1 MKKSELIS
9 IIKLAVREELK
20 TTLPELLSEIKT
32 QNKTTSMSV
41 EKTEAKIKKTK
52 QSDSGKL
59 YSRNEKLNEALR
71 ATVGGIPQEGQL
83 VSSTDTSTQTTS
95 VTSTP
100 STTVTSSPTTTKIS
114 SSIQSQNQM
123 GSGTVA
129 GIVVATLILVLGIIG
144 YLIWNHR
151 KENSKP
157 TE

>member
-83 VSSTDTSTQTTS
+83 VSSTDTSTQTDFNGNKLSLTELPES
-95 VTSTP
+95 
-100 STTVTSSPTTTKIS
+100 IS
-114 SSIQSQNQM
+114 NALTRDYSELLTAIDKKK
-123 GSGTVA
+123 GS
-129 GIVVATLILVLGIIG
+129 
-144 YLIWNHR
+144 
-151 KENSKP
+151 
-157 TE
+157 

>member
-83 VSSTDTSTQTTS
+83 VSSTDTSTQTDFNGNKLS
-95 VTSTP
+95 LNELPES
-100 STTVTSSPTTTKIS
+100 IS
-114 SSIQSQNQM
+114 NALTRDYSELLTAIDKKK
-123 GSGTVA
+123 GS
-129 GIVVATLILVLGIIG
+129 
-144 YLIWNHR
+144 
-151 KENSKP
+151 
-157 TE
+157 

>member
-9 IIKLAVREELK
+9 IIRNAVREELK

-83 VSSTDTSTQTTS
+83 VSSTDTSTQTDFNGNKLS
-95 VTSTP
+95 LNELPES
-100 STTVTSSPTTTKIS
+100 IS
-114 SSIQSQNQM
+114 NALTRDYSELLTAIDKKK
-123 GSGTVA
+123 GS
-129 GIVVATLILVLGIIG
+129 
-144 YLIWNHR
+144 
-151 KENSKP
+151 
-157 TE
+157 

>member
-32 QNKTTSMSV
+32 QNKTTRMSV

-83 VSSTDTSTQTTS
+83 VSSTDTSIQTDFNGNKLS
-95 VTSTP
+95 LNELPES
-100 STTVTSSPTTTKIS
+100 IS
-114 SSIQSQNQM
+114 NALTRDYSELLTAIDKKK
-123 GSGTVA
+123 GS
-129 GIVVATLILVLGIIG
+129 
-144 YLIWNHR
+144 
-151 KENSKP
+151 
-157 TE
+157 

>member
-83 VSSTDTSTQTTS
+83 VSSTDTSIQTDFNGNKLS
-95 VTSTP
+95 LNELPES
-100 STTVTSSPTTTKIS
+100 IS
-114 SSIQSQNQM
+114 NALTRDYSELLTAIDKKK
-123 GSGTVA
+123 GS
-129 GIVVATLILVLGIIG
+129 
-144 YLIWNHR
+144 
-151 KENSKP
+151 
-157 TE
+157 